1 MKSEEKIFVS
11 LNHAQFSLF
20 DNGKRGDVCKKEIKT
35 LVQLLVVS
43 KAGWCVVYFLKIGL
57 QRNGPQKTIA
67 CGPPRFKSEEA
78 SCTFQ
83 LF

>member
-1 MKSEEKIFVS
+1 MTLAV
-11 LNHAQFSLF
+11 
-20 DNGKRGDVCKKEIKT
+20 GKERMCAKKEKKT

-43 KAGWCVVYFLKIGL
+43 KAGWCVVYFLKNGL

-67 CGPPRFKSEEA
+67 CGPPRFKTEEA